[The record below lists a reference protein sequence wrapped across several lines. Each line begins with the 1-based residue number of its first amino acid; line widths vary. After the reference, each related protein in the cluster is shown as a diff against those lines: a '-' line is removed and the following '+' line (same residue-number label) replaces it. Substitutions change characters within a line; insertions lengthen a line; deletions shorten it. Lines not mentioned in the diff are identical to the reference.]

1 MTDVMTGVRRAFLR
15 GILLLLPLAI
25 TFLIMR
31 WLFSAVTVM
40 TGSGARTLLR
50 ALGAPEGPLFP
61 ALTGVFALALT
72 VGIILLVG
80 LVGGNYLGRRA
91 WSLFERMLLS
101 VPLVR
106 WFYGSTRQLM
116 DAFAAPGSGAFKEV
130 VMVEYPR
137 HGIWTVG
144 FVTSTVGAFSPA
156 HQGKDLVCVFLP
168 TTPNPT
174 SGYMV
179 IVPRSAAVP
188 TSLSIDEG
196 LKLIVSG
203 GFLVPRDTVLAANAL
218 GSGAHPA
225 RP

>member
-15 GILLLLPLAI
+15 GILLLLPLAV
-25 TFLIMR
+25 TFLIMK
-31 WLFSAVTVM
+31 WLFGTVTLL
-40 TGSGARTLLR
+40 TGSGARRLLQG
-50 ALGAPEGPLFP
+50 LGVPEGPLFP
-61 ALTGVFALALT
+61 ALTAVFALALT

-91 WSLFERMLLS
+91 WGLFERLLLS

-144 FVTSTVGAFSPA
+144 FVTAAVDALAPVHA
-156 HQGKDLVCVFLP
+156 GKDWVCVFLP

-188 TSLSIDEG
+188 TSLSVDEG

-203 GFLVPRDTVLAANAL
+203 GFIAPRGAGPAQEPV